1 MEPKIHKIDPLP
13 PTRLPVNPTRQRL
26 RKIKPTMKGLVK
38 KLLLKLKEGTTWM
51 GFAVLAQFLPLN
63 VEELQIIWTAVTGI
77 AGAVLLFMDED
88 KTKKVKASE
97 QG

>member
-1 MEPKIHKIDPLP
+1 MEPEIHKIEPLP
-13 PTRLPVNPTRQRL
+13 PTRLTPSNPARQRL
-26 RKIKPTMKGLVK
+26 RKTRIPMKGLVK

-88 KTKKVKASE
+88 KTKKAKTE
-97 QG
+97 G